1 MPRIEQSAHDV
12 LRVVDE
18 LGYESA
24 LVGGLAVGVRAR
36 PRTTLDVDFAVAV
49 RSDDEAEGIAFE
61 FQRRGYE
68 LYDVVE
74 QTVAER
80 LATARFRI
88 EHDTGAGPE
97 FVDLLFASSGIEPE
111 IVAAAD
117 SIEILPGFVLPV
129 AQRGHLLAI
138 KVLAQD
144 ERRRPQDRLDIMALL
159 AVAGE
164 EDLRTAREAAALIT
178 SRGFHRDKDLLAELS
193 SFARQAEELRR
204 ERGD

>member
-1 MPRIEQSAHDV
+1 MPPIEESARRV
-12 LRVVDE
+12 LRVFDE
-18 LGYESA
+18 LGYGSA

-61 FQRRGYE
+61 LQRRGYQ

-74 QTVAER
+74 QTVTGR

-88 EHDTGAGPE
+88 DHDAGEPPE
-97 FVDLLFASSGIEPE
+97 FIDLLFASSGIEPE

-138 KVLAQD
+138 KVLAED

-159 AVAGE
+159 AVASE
-164 EDLRTAREAAALIT
+164 KDLRTAREASGLIT
-178 SRGFHRDKDLLAELS
+178 SRGFHRGKDLLAELS
-193 SFARQAEELRR
+193 SFVRQAEELRR
-204 ERGD
+204 D